1 MKFVAWFAVIVGTL
15 MLAMWTF
22 FLVTGQVPELVTEP
36 YRIALHLAGEFA
48 TAIAL
53 IIAGI
58 GLLNKVVWG
67 RSLYFVAAGMLLYTL
82 IVSPGYYA
90 QQRQWAFV
98 GMFALLLLLD
108 LLSVFKLY
116 ASPPP
121 EKASPRE
128 GGGREGGLGA
138 G

>member
-1 MKFVAWFAVIVGTL
+1 MKFAAWFGIIVGAL

-22 FLVTGQVPELVTEP
+22 FLGTGQVPELVTEP

-58 GLLNKVVWG
+58 ALLKNTNWG

-90 QQRQWAFV
+90 QQGQWAFV
-98 GMFALLLLLD
+98 GMFVLLLLLD
-108 LLSVFKLY
+108 LFSIFGLY
-116 ASPPP
+116 RSRTP
-121 EKASPRE
+121 
-128 GGGREGGLGA
+128 
-138 G
+138 